1 MRKKTESMHPARH
14 DARANRMS
22 ISLDKESPS
31 HSNRPQPSYAYLI
44 TAICFS
50 IQALGVGAYISFGV
64 FFNPLM
70 EEFGWSRAAI
80 AGAASTAFFSMGIF
94 GVMIGRLN
102 DIFGPRRLMS
112 VAALLLGLGCVLMG
126 RLATLWELYLYFGII
141 FGIGFSAV
149 DVIALTTIARW
160 FSRRRG
166 FMTGIAKVGTGAGQ
180 FAIPLA
186 ASGLI
191 LLYGWRWTIAI
202 IGAVVGLTLLLMAQ
216 LLHRD
221 PNALGLKNLP
231 GTGRRGLSAPATMPG
246 LSLPQAIR
254 TVSFWIICLLN
265 LSLVFCLMVVMLHIV
280 PHVRDSGIPPVQAA
294 GVLSTIG
301 AVSMLGRFVSG
312 LVIDKRGSR
321 TVMKAC
327 FLLLLGDLV
336 WLQFADRLWMFYL
349 FAVVY
354 GLAHGGFFTAIS
366 PLVAEWFGIHSHG
379 TLVGIVLCF
388 GTTGGAAGPLLAGHL
403 FDASGS
409 YQSTFLILTALALVS
424 WGLLISLRPARSR

>member
-1 MRKKTESMHPARH
+1 M
-14 DARANRMS
+14 
-22 ISLDKESPS
+22 KEDPNDSTP
-31 HSNRPQPSYAYLI
+31 PQFSYAYLI

-50 IQALGVGAYISFGV
+50 IQALGVGTYISFGV

-80 AGAASTAFFSMGIF
+80 AGAASAAFFSMGLF
-94 GVMIGRLN
+94 GVMVGRLN
-102 DIFGPRRLMS
+102 DTFGPRRLMS

-126 RLATLWELYLYFGII
+126 RLTTLWELYLYFGII
-141 FGIGFSAV
+141 FGMGFSAI

-160 FSRRRG
+160 FSHRRG
-166 FMTGIAKVGTGAGQ
+166 FMTGIVKVGTGAGQ
-180 FAIPLA
+180 FAMPLA

-202 IGAVVGLTLLLMAQ
+202 IGSVVACILLLMAQ

-221 PNALGLKNLP
+221 PSAFGVKTMP
-231 GTGRRGLSAPATMPG
+231 ETGKGNFPSPATVP
-246 LSLPQAIR
+246 SLPLSRVFR
-254 TVSFWIICLLN
+254 TVQFWTICLLN
-265 LSLVFCLMVVMLHIV
+265 LFLVFGLMVIMLHIV
-280 PHVRDSGIPPVQAA
+280 PHVRDSGIPPIQAA

-312 LVIDKRGSR
+312 LVIDKRDSK
-321 TVMKAC
+321 TVMNVC
-327 FLLLLGDLV
+327 FLLLLGALV
-336 WLQFADRLWMFYL
+336 WLQFAHRLWMFY
-349 FAVVY
+349 FFGVVY

-379 TLVGIVLCF
+379 TIFGIVACF
-388 GTTGGAAGPLLAGHL
+388 GTTGGAVGPLLAGHL
-403 FDASGS
+403 FDLSGR

-424 WGLLISLRPARSR
+424 WGLLISLRPARTR

>member
-1 MRKKTESMHPARH
+1 
-14 DARANRMS
+14 MS
-22 ISLDKESPS
+22 ILLEKEDPND
-31 HSNRPQPSYAYLI
+31 SNPPRFSYGYLI

-50 IQALGVGAYISFGV
+50 IQALGVGIYISFGV

-80 AGAASTAFFSMGIF
+80 AGAASTAFFSMGVF
-94 GVMIGRLN
+94 GVIIGRLN

-126 RLATLWELYLYFGII
+126 RLTTLWELYLYFGII
-141 FGIGFSAV
+141 FGMGFSAV

-160 FSRRRG
+160 YSHRRG
-166 FMTGIAKVGTGAGQ
+166 FMTGIVKVGTGAGQ
-180 FAIPLA
+180 FAMPLA

-202 IGAVVGLTLLLMAQ
+202 IGTLAAVILLLMAQ

-221 PNALGLKNLP
+221 PSALGLKNVP
-231 GTGRRGLSAPATMPG
+231 GTGKSNFPAPATVPRLP
-246 LSLPQAIR
+246 LSR
-254 TVSFWIICLLN
+254 VFSTVQFWTICLLN
-265 LSLVFCLMVVMLHIV
+265 LFLVFCLMVIMLHIV
-280 PHVRDSGIPPVQAA
+280 PHVRDSGIPPIQAA

-312 LVIDKRGSR
+312 LVIDKRGSK
-321 TVMKAC
+321 TVMKVC

-336 WLQFADRLWMFYL
+336 WLQFAHRLWMLYL
-349 FAVVY
+349 FGVFY

-379 TLVGIVLCF
+379 TLIGIVLFF

-403 FDASGS
+403 FDLSGS
-409 YQSTFLILTALALVS
+409 YQSTFLILTAFALVA
-424 WGLLISLRPARSR
+424 WGLLVSLRPAREC